1 MKKIVISAENNHTFE
16 VAVYNG
22 PEGDIDRSMFGSAEK
37 ALSHAQSYGE
47 GVILDGSAI
56 AAILNILSRK

>member
-1 MKKIVISAENNHTFE
+1 MKKIVISAENNIFE